1 MVAQWINLSNTWI
14 TFNFNLHTISVFDVT
29 LDGQQFEE
37 TIINWLG
44 ILIIQNDVSSS
55 KLEYQRG

>member
-44 ILIIQNDVSSS
+44 ILIIQNEVSSS